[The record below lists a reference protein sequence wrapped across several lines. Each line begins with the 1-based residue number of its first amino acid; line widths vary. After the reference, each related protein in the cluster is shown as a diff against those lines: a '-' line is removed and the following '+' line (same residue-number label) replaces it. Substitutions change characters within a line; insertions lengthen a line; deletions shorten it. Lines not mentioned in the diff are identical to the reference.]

1 MFMSRGNCG
10 ICVLALALIL
20 ALVGA
25 GWAQTAKPT
34 FSPDHAILYRR
45 AVGFL
50 DQAEQKLK
58 AGDLAAA
65 KSVVKQSNSLFTLL
79 QKEYASVLAEREL
92 SPQEDEQLAINQK
105 LADDTHAQADR
116 LMTTAAAQDKK
127 AQELEAQRREVDSKA
142 FYRQSRDDY
151 NRAQNLY
158 IKASIYSLRNQQR
171 IFRFLAP

>member
-10 ICVLALALIL
+10 ICVLALALAL

-25 GWAQTAKPT
+25 GWAQTAKPI
-34 FSPDHAILYRR
+34 SPDHAILYRR

-65 KSVVKQSNSLFTLL
+65 KSLVKQSNSLFTLL
-79 QKEYASVLAEREL
+79 KNEYATVLAEREL

-116 LMTTAAAQDKK
+116 LMATAAAQEKK
-127 AQELEAQRREVDSKA
+127 AQELEAQGREAEAKA
-142 FYRQSRDDY
+142 SYRQSRDGY

-158 IKASIYSLRNQQR
+158 VRSELHALRNQQR